1 MHNLISQNILIF
13 ISREGAVILPY
24 KRPRYTPP
32 IDPAPPAQPAA
43 KRPRVDP
50 APAAGLSPS
59 PSTKYSIDV
68 GSNLFKLIAKNFHGD
83 SKILLS
89 MAYSSSTWRSY
100 ESAWNCYSSFELE
113 SNLNSEWP
121 ITQSSLTNFITWCMY
136 TRKLMSSSVQSYVNS
151 LSSIHQLLGQDS
163 TIFSSLITK
172 AILRGTENLETSKV
186 QYKHTRKVF
195 TLPLLKLLG
204 HEIAR
209 ASWPDDSKRVFW
221 SCACVSFFG
230 SFRIG
235 ELLAASKST
244 FDPSV
249 TLLWGDVKLKEDSCM
264 IHVKIPKS
272 KKKEGEFVDLFNF
285 PDSSVCPVK
294 GLISLKSSSLYKDDQ
309 KPVFL
314 FANGTLLTPSVFN
327 DTIRSLLKAHIG
339 NEARNFSSHSLRAA
353 IPSALAK
360 KPELQNSADIK
371 GWGRWDSDCYTRYT
385 RLHLERK
392 KAIFGK
398 ICDLFSNQACRSP

>member
-1 MHNLISQNILIF
+1 
-13 ISREGAVILPY
+13 
-24 KRPRYTPP
+24 
-32 IDPAPPAQPAA
+32 
-43 KRPRVDP
+43 
-50 APAAGLSPS
+50 
-59 PSTKYSIDV
+59 
-68 GSNLFKLIAKNFHGD
+68 
-83 SKILLS
+83 

-327 DTIRSLLKAHIG
+327 DTIRSLLKAQQFRVIY
-339 NEARNFSSHSLRAA
+339 
-353 IPSALAK
+353 IV
-360 KPELQNSADIK
+360 
-371 GWGRWDSDCYTRYT
+371 
-385 RLHLERK
+385 
-392 KAIFGK
+392 
-398 ICDLFSNQACRSP
+398 LFLSFLIVVLVF

>member
-32 IDPAPPAQPAA
+32 TDPAPPAQPAA

-50 APAAGLSPS
+50 APAAGPSPS

-264 IHVKIPKS
+264 IQIKIPKS
-272 KKKEGEFVDLFNF
+272 KKKEGEFV
-285 PDSSVCPVK
+285 P
-294 GLISLKSSSLYKDDQ
+294 
-309 KPVFL
+309 
-314 FANGTLLTPSVFN
+314 
-327 DTIRSLLKAHIG
+327 
-339 NEARNFSSHSLRAA
+339 
-353 IPSALAK
+353 
-360 KPELQNSADIK
+360 
-371 GWGRWDSDCYTRYT
+371 
-385 RLHLERK
+385 
-392 KAIFGK
+392 
-398 ICDLFSNQACRSP
+398 